1 MWTLTQHICAI
12 AGKRCAPVGKLEK
25 EVRRVAKKDEKRK
38 KLEAQQGPL
47 PKRDQYG
54 TFLVREKSV
63 SYASKAGAEPEQA
76 DRAEMETF
84 WELMQFV
91 YVIML
96 NVQLIY
102 IIYAVFKN
110 EMRKVQCST

>member
-1 MWTLTQHICAI
+1 M
-12 AGKRCAPVGKLEK
+12 
-25 EVRRVAKKDEKRK
+25 
-38 KLEAQQGPL
+38 
-47 PKRDQYG
+47 
-54 TFLVREKSV
+54 

-76 DRAEMETF
+76 DRADMETF

-102 IIYAVFKN
+102 IIYAVFKI
-110 EMRKVQCST
+110 EMRKVQ